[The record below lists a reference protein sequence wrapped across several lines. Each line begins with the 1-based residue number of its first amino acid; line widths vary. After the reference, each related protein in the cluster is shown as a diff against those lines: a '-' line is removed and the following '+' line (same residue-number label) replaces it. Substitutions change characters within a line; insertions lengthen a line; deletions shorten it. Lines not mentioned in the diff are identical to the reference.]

1 MEPLLKFARIA
12 ADPMPSMSNRAD
24 HNSIRRVALPTG
36 EMVDVLFVQS
46 DATPAHAPD
55 QPSELHVCPC
65 CASELVLPV
74 AWEEVGA
81 SHWDVALRCPNCEW
95 YGGGVYDEDA
105 VERFD
110 EKLDRGTETLVH
122 DLRRLMRAN
131 MEDEIDRFVAAL
143 RVDAILPEDF

>member
-1 MEPLLKFARIA
+1 
-12 ADPMPSMSNRAD
+12 MSNRAD
-24 HNSIRRVALPTG
+24 HNSIRRVALPNGKTI
-36 EMVDVLFVQS
+36 DVLFVQS
-46 DATPAHAPD
+46 EAQASVRELD
-55 QPSELHVCPC
+55 QPAEMHVCPC

-143 RVDAILPEDF
+143 RVDALLPEDF

>member
-1 MEPLLKFARIA
+1 
-12 ADPMPSMSNRAD
+12 MSNRAD
-24 HNSIRRVALPTG
+24 HNSIRRVALPNGKTI
-36 EMVDVLFVQS
+36 DVLFVQS
-46 DATPAHAPD
+46 EAATPVRELD
-55 QPSELHVCPC
+55 QPAEMHVCPC

-95 YGGGVYDEDA
+95 YGGGVYDEEA

-110 EKLDRGTETLVH
+110 EKLDVGTETLVH
-122 DLRRLMRAN
+122 ELRRLMRAN